1 MEQQS
6 YLIVNI
12 HTVKNGERVKSV
24 RIARHY
30 QWVWGQF
37 LIFRANRLARFLHQ
51 QARADYNTITSEELE
66 AAIPA
71 IYGMNIING
80 DVQGISPSSD
90 AADCP
95 LKWMAPFNG
104 YVVVDVTISSFDRR
118 IDVDV
123 DFTMGIIER
132 QMTDT
137 GTEYVLITPGD
148 YMAQYATLDMRDSDD
163 WRHISKAVISLE
175 ALLKDRGFA
184 SGNEAADVADSL
196 APTEAEIEARPPD
209 FLIW

>member
-1 MEQQS
+1 MGQRSQ
-6 YLIVNI
+6 LIVNI

-37 LIFRANRLARFLHQ
+37 LIFRANQLARFLHQ
-51 QARADYNTITSEELE
+51 QARADYKTITSEELE
-66 AAIPA
+66 AVIPA
-71 IYGMNIING
+71 IYGVNIING
-80 DVQGISPSSD
+80 DVQGIHPHSD
-90 AADCP
+90 VADCP
-95 LKWMAPFNG
+95 LKWMDNNDG
-104 YVVVDVTISSFDRR
+104 YVVVDVTISSFDHRF
-118 IDVDV
+118 DVDV

-132 QMTDT
+132 QMTDA
-137 GTEYVLITPGD
+137 GTEYVLVAPGD

-184 SGNEAADVADSL
+184 SGEEAATVADSL
-196 APTEAEIEARPPD
+196 APAQPDVEAA
-209 FLIW
+209 